1 MRTVVRSASLIA
13 FTVACGYAKMVLFP
27 FLFFVELFSAATVLS
42 GALTGVVWGAWIGAV
57 ARLVFSLANPYGPPH
72 PWVLA
77 AQVLGGAMLGAMGGL
92 LRRPLARSG
101 GAASLVWLA
110 AGIGGTLVYDL
121 LTNVAQ
127 GFVFGSIAA
136 TFALGALPAAQH
148 IASNGVIF
156 FIVGKLASP
165 WLARQTERADAA
177 T

>member
-57 ARLVFSLANPYGPPH
+57 ARLVFSVANPYGPPH

-77 AQVLGGAMLGAMGGL
+77 AQVLGGAMLGAIGGL
-92 LRRPLARSG
+92 LRGPLARSG
-101 GAASLVWLA
+101 RSSALVWLSVGVA
-110 AGIGGTLVYDL
+110 GTLAYDL
-121 LTNVAQ
+121 FTNVAQ
-127 GFVFGSIAA
+127 GIVFGSIPA
-136 TFALGALPAAQH
+136 TFALGAIPAAQH

-156 FIVGKLASP
+156 FIVGRLAGP
-165 WLARQTERADAA
+165 WLSRQAGSADATA
-177 T
+177 

>member
-57 ARLVFSLANPYGPPH
+57 ARLVFSVANPYGPPH

-77 AQVLGGAMLGAMGGL
+77 AQILGGAMLGAIGGL
-92 LRRPLARSG
+92 LRGPLARSG
-101 GAASLVWLA
+101 GASAFLWLLVGVL
-110 AGIGGTLVYDL
+110 GTLAYDL

-127 GFVFGSIAA
+127 GFVFGSIPA
-136 TFALGALPAAQH
+136 TFALGAIPALQH
-148 IASNGVIF
+148 VASNGVIF
-156 FIVGKLASP
+156 FIVGRLAAP
-165 WLARQTERADAA
+165 WLARQAGSADAVA
-177 T
+177 

>member
-57 ARLVFSLANPYGPPH
+57 ARLVFSVANPYGPPH

-77 AQVLGGAMLGAMGGL
+77 AQILGGAMIGAVGGL
-92 LRRPLARSG
+92 LRGRLARSG
-101 GAASLVWLA
+101 SGSAFAWLGVGLA
-110 AGIGGTLVYDL
+110 GTLAYDL

-127 GFVFGSIAA
+127 GLVFGSIPA
-136 TFALGALPAAQH
+136 TLALGAIPAVQH
-148 IASNGVIF
+148 VASNAAIF
-156 FIVGKLASP
+156 FVVGRLAGP
-165 WLARQTERADAA
+165 WLSRHGGSDDAA
-177 T
+177 A

>member
-57 ARLVFSLANPYGPPH
+57 ARLVFSVANPYGPPH

-77 AQVLGGAMLGAMGGL
+77 AQILGGAMIGAVGGI
-92 LRRPLARSG
+92 LRGPLARSG
-101 GAASLVWLA
+101 GGSSIVWLV
-110 AGIGGTLVYDL
+110 AGLAGTLAYDL

-127 GFVFGSIAA
+127 GLVFGSIPA
-136 TFALGALPAAQH
+136 TLALGAIPAIQH
-148 IASNGVIF
+148 IASNAAIF
-156 FIVGKLASP
+156 FVVGRLAGP
-165 WLARQTERADAA
+165 WLSRHGGSDDAVA
-177 T
+177 